1 MSEERV
7 FLCSAW
13 GIRKLRHKKSGPD
26 LSNSKKSVTIERK
39 NEMKELEKTY
49 DPSQIED
56 RLYRKWEEKKYF
68 HAEVDRSKKPFTIV
82 MPPPN
87 VTGQLHMGHALDNTM
102 QDILIRFKRMQ
113 GYSALWQPGTD
124 HAAIATEVKVTEKL
138 KEQGIDKKEI
148 GREEFLKHAWAWKEE
163 YGNRIVSQLKKMGS
177 SADWDRERFTMDE
190 GCSKAV
196 KEVFVR
202 LYEKGYIYKGSRIIN
217 WCPVCKTSI
226 SDAEVIHEEQDG
238 FFWHINYP
246 VVGEPGRFV
255 EIATT
260 RPETLLGD
268 TAVAVNPDD
277 ERYTD
282 IVGKML
288 ELPLTDRQIPVI
300 ADPYVDKEFGTGC
313 VKITPAHDPNDFE
326 VGKRHDLEEINI
338 LNDDATINELGGKYA
353 GMDRYEARKQ
363 MVADL
368 DALGLL
374 VKVVPHSHN
383 VGTHDRCKTTVEPMI
398 KPQWFVR
405 MKEMGQAALDIIKTD
420 ELSFVPEQFDK
431 TYIHWLENIR
441 DWCIS
446 RQLWWG
452 HRIPAWYC
460 DECGETIVSRET
472 PTVCPKCG
480 CTHLT
485 QDEDTLDTWFSS
497 ALWPFSTLGWPDK
510 TPEYEYFYPTS
521 VLVTG
526 YDIIFFWVIRMVFSA
541 LEQTGKSPFKHVLI
555 HGLVRDD
562 QGRKMSKSLGNGI
575 DPLEVIDKYGADA
588 LRLTLITGN
597 APGNDMRFYWERV
610 ENSRNFANK
619 IWNATRF
626 IMMNMEKADFS
637 DVKLSDLTIADRW
650 ILSKVNT
657 LAKEM
662 TDNMEKFELG
672 IAVSKVYDFIWE
684 EFCDWYIEM
693 VKPRLYNDEDETKA
707 AALWTLKTVLI
718 QALKLLHP
726 YMPFITEEIFCN
738 IQDEEES
745 IMISKWPEYTDE
757 WNFETDEAAVDTIK
771 AAVRAIRNLRTGMNV
786 PPSRKAKV
794 YVVSAKEDVRYI
806 FESSKSFFA
815 TLGYASEVHVQE
827 DKTGID
833 ENAVSTL
840 IHDAAVYI
848 PLEELVD
855 IDKEIERLEKEAAKL
870 AGEIKRASGMLANPK
885 FVDKAPAAKVEEE
898 KAKLAKYTEMSEQV
912 AERLAQLKK

>member
-1 MSEERV
+1 
-7 FLCSAW
+7 
-13 GIRKLRHKKSGPD
+13 
-26 LSNSKKSVTIERK
+26 
-39 NEMKELEKTY
+39 MKELEKTY
-49 DPSQIED
+49 NPAEIED

-138 KEQGIDKKEI
+138 KAEGIDKKEI
-148 GREEFLKHAWAWKEE
+148 GREAFLKHAWAWKEE

-196 KEVFVR
+196 TEVFCN

-226 SDAEVIHEEQDG
+226 SDAEVIHEEQEG
-238 FFWHINYP
+238 HFWHINYP

-277 ERYTD
+277 ERYKD

-326 VGKRHDLEEINI
+326 VGKRHNLEEINI
-338 LNDDATINELGGKYA
+338 LNDDATINELGGRYA

-405 MKEMGQAALDIIKTD
+405 MKEMGEAALKVVKTD

-460 DECGETIVSRET
+460 ADCGATTVSRQT
-472 PTVCPKCG
+472 PCKCSKCG
-480 CTHLT
+480 SANIT

-510 TPEYEYFYPTS
+510 TPEYDYFYPTS

-637 DVKLSDLTIADRW
+637 QVKLSDLTIADRW
-650 ILSKVNT
+650 ILSKVND
-657 LAKEM
+657 LAVAVTENLDKY
-662 TDNMEKFELG
+662 ELG
-672 IAVSKVYDFIWE
+672 IAVQKVYDFIWE

-693 VKPRLYNDEDETKA
+693 VKPRLYNDDDTTKA

-718 QALKLLHP
+718 NALKLLHP

-745 IMISKWPEYTDE
+745 IMISKWPEYKEEWSFKADE
-757 WNFETDEAAVDTIK
+757 EAVDTIK

-786 PPSRKAKV
+786 PPSKKASV
-794 YVVSAKEDVRYI
+794 YVVSEKSEIRDR
-806 FESSKSFFA
+806 FEASKNFFA
-815 TLGYASEVHVQE
+815 TLGYANAVYVQE

-833 ENAVSTL
+833 ANAVSTV
-840 IHDAAVYI
+840 IHDAVLYI
-848 PLEELVD
+848 PLAELVD
-855 IDKEIERLEKEAAKL
+855 IDKEIERLKGEVKRLE
-870 AGEIKRASGMLANPK
+870 GEIKRASGMLANPK

-898 KAKLAKYTEMSEQV
+898 RAKLAKYTEMKTQV
-912 AERLAQLKK
+912 EERLSQLI